1 VLYAGR
7 VVAGLA
13 IGVLCATVPLFNS
26 ELAPAEIRGRLISFN
41 QIAMTGGILVAFW
54 INFALQD
61 YENGWRY
68 ALAGQCVPALLLLVS
83 CLWIPRSPRWLV
95 QQGLIDEA
103 RLTLVMLR
111 PGKTI
116 DEVHGE
122 LAAIESSVMED
133 KHNDSWSHLLTDLGS
148 RRRLLVGMGMQ
159 SGQNLTGINAI
170 MYYAPSIFQS
180 CGFSGGLLAQGIN
193 GWVNFL
199 ATLWAFKV
207 VDDYG
212 RRQLLLWGAAVMG
225 GAMALLGGL
234 GLGFAKEDPDDS
246 SKVTMDNK
254 VIGMCCIVLVYIFV
268 AGFAVS
274 WGPVC
279 WLLPTEMFPL
289 QQRARCVSITTGSN
303 FFWNILVG
311 LFTPILLDNIHW
323 WVMIIFAA
331 CCAWNF
337 GLTYFTL
344 PETKGL
350 ALERVAEL
358 FDPTSPRYQAP
369 SETKPEATTPARPP
383 GASVLD
389 SA

>member
-1 VLYAGR
+1 MLQ
-7 VVAGLA
+7 
-13 IGVLCATVPLFNS
+13 VPLFNS

-133 KHNDSWSHLLTDLGS
+133 KHNDSWSRLLTDLGS

-207 VDDYG
+207 WLSFAPHHLLLLPCLTRWSPHCSSTQGLVHRLVMQVVDDYG
-212 RRQLLLWGAAVMG
+212 RRQLLLWGAAVSLMHYG
-225 GAMALLGGL
+225 
-234 GLGFAKEDPDDS
+234 S
-246 SKVTMDNK
+246 
-254 VIGMCCIVLVYIFV
+254 IFTSV
-268 AGFAVS
+268 AGDGRCNGLVRR
-274 WGPVC
+274 
-279 WLLPTEMFPL
+279 T
-289 QQRARCVSITTGSN
+289 RARVCQGRS
-303 FFWNILVG
+303 
-311 LFTPILLDNIHW
+311 
-323 WVMIIFAA
+323 
-331 CCAWNF
+331 
-337 GLTYFTL
+337 
-344 PETKGL
+344 
-350 ALERVAEL
+350 
-358 FDPTSPRYQAP
+358 
-369 SETKPEATTPARPP
+369 
-383 GASVLD
+383 
-389 SA
+389 